1 MAARILEVENPSQ
14 IMTNGMEVLC
24 ANSMYMI
31 HSQVVYL
38 GYNAY
43 VIGIT

>member
-1 MAARILEVENPSQ
+1 MAARILEMENPSQ
-14 IMTNGMEVLC
+14 TMTNEMEILC

-31 HSQVVYL
+31 HSQVAYL